1 MADTPNYVGYNQ
13 NDNANENQ
21 KIQARANIGAV
32 EYNSFE
38 FPNQLPPIPP
48 WFTEQIPNILPGFSE
63 MEVINYLAKVLRNEQ
78 GARVNTDL
86 ILKQWIEDEVARAKA
101 AEEMLGLRIDA
112 EEAARKAADQQLQTN
127 IDNEAAARIA
137 GDNNLQTAI
146 NNEKDLREE
155 ADASL
160 LQKINQEITDRTNGD
175 AALQTAINNEKSER
189 QEDTETLTAEIDA
202 LPNKFVR
209 YDAAQ
214 TLTEAQ
220 KTQARNNIGAGTG
233 GGGTDGAV
241 LYNQA
246 QSLTD
251 DQKAQA
257 RANIGAGTGGG
268 SADGAVLYN
277 AEQTLTADQKA
288 QARTNIEAARS
299 NNCVYAETNPA
310 STNFPYF
317 TKISDNSGTQSS
329 VDSLFVGPLAATSG
343 NWLGYGT
350 FRYNNNVVTGYLN
363 EKTNDG
369 QAIASGNKFK
379 IDGDTAY
386 NYLTN
391 SYPAVILPTL
401 ANNFVR
407 YDVSQ
412 ILSQV
417 QQTRCLQ
424 NLGFIYQ
431 NLNGTTY
438 SSNNA
443 TPVVFTGTGSTNSL
457 RLRGINNTQMMH
469 GSFTL
474 NFGSWNSGV
483 ITAAAPSKLIS
494 TLAMLAGAQPHNPYY
509 AKLDMPSSVNFVV
522 NDESSHNCSIRYNRL
537 YIYNI
542 SNTSA
547 GGTDTAWYFVEG
559 EVTLNDGLN
568 YLPSGLFIIRNKL
581 IPFTSDSHFDNV
593 VTSTPDMTFYY

>member
-63 MEVINYLAKVLRNEQ
+63 MEVINYLARLLRNEQ

-86 ILKQWIEDEVARAKA
+86 ILKQWIEDEAARAKA

-112 EEAARKAADQQLQTN
+112 EEEARKAADQQLQTN

-146 NNEKDLREE
+146 NNEKALREE

-175 AALQTAINNEKSER
+175 NTLQTAINNERTER

-233 GGGTDGAV
+233 GGGTEGAV

-246 QSLTD
+246 QALTD

-277 AEQTLTADQKA
+277 AAQSLTAEQKT
-288 QARTNIEAARS
+288 QARANIEAARS

-310 STNFPYF
+310 SANFPYF
-317 TKISDNSGTQSS
+317 TKISDSNGTQTSIN
-329 VDSLFVGPLAATSG
+329 SLFVGPLSATSG

-350 FRYNNNVVTGYLN
+350 FRYNNNNVTGYLN
-363 EKTNDG
+363 EKANDG
-369 QAIASGNKFK
+369 QEIASGNKFK
-379 IDGDTAY
+379 TDGDTVF

-391 SYPAVILPTL
+391 NYPAVILPTL

-412 ILSQV
+412 SLSQAQEIMV
-417 QQTRCLQ
+417 L
-424 NLGFIYQ
+424 NNMGLVYQ
-431 NLNGTTY
+431 SLNGITY
-438 SSNNA
+438 SSNNTA
-443 TPVVFTGTGSTNSL
+443 PVVFTGTGATNSL
-457 RLRGINNTQMMH
+457 TFRNINNTQMMH

-483 ITAAAPSKLIS
+483 ITAAAPSKLMD
-494 TLAMLAGAQPHNPYY
+494 TLLTLAGAQPHNPYY
-509 AKLDMPSSVNFVV
+509 ANLDVTGGVNIVI
-522 NDESSHNCSIRYNRL
+522 HNGSEHLCTVKYNKL

-542 SNTSA
+542 SRTA
-547 GGTDTAWYFVEG
+547 PGGADTAQYYVEG
-559 EVTLNDGLN
+559 VVTDNDGASE
-568 YLPSGLFIIRNKL
+568 LPAGDFIVRNQL
-581 IPFTSDSHFDNV
+581 LPITGSFDIV
-593 VTSTPDMTFYY
+593 VSPVPDMTFYY

>member
-63 MEVINYLAKVLRNEQ
+63 MEVINYLARLLRNEQ

-86 ILKQWIEDEVARAKA
+86 ILKQWIEDEAARAKA

-137 GDNNLQTAI
+137 GDNSLQTAL

-160 LQKINQEITDRTNGD
+160 LQKINQEITARTNGD
-175 AALQTAINNEKSER
+175 NTLQTAINNERTER

-233 GGGTDGAV
+233 GGGTEGAV

-246 QSLTD
+246 QALTD

-268 SADGAVLYN
+268 SVDGAVLYN

-288 QARTNIEAARS
+288 QARTNIEAARG
-299 NNCVYAETNPA
+299 NNCVYAETNPV

-317 TKISDNSGTQSS
+317 TKISDSSGTQTSIG
-329 VDSLFVGPLAATSG
+329 SLFVGPLSATSG

-350 FRYNNNVVTGYLN
+350 FRYNNNTVTGYLN
-363 EKTNDG
+363 EKANDG

-386 NYLTN
+386 SYLANNYP
-391 SYPAVILPTL
+391 SVILPTL

-407 YDVSQ
+407 YDVGQ
-412 ILSQV
+412 NLSQA
-417 QQTRCLQ
+417 QQNRCLQ
-424 NLGFIYQ
+424 NLGLRYQ
-431 NLNGTTY
+431 NLNGVTY
-438 SSNNA
+438 SSNNT
-443 TPVVFTGTGSTNSL
+443 TPVVFTGTNSTNSL
-457 RLRGINNTQMMH
+457 TLRGINNTQMMH

-483 ITAAAPSKLIS
+483 ITDSAPSILMS
-494 TLAMLAGAQPHNPYY
+494 TLIMLSGAQPHNPYY
-509 AKLDMPSSVNFVV
+509 ANLDMPGSVNIVIYDGSEHHCTV
-522 NDESSHNCSIRYNRL
+522 KYNRL

-542 SNTSA
+542 SQTA
-547 GGTDTAWYFVEG
+547 PGGNDTAQYYVEG
-559 EVTLNDGLN
+559 TVTDNDGASE
-568 YLPSGLFIIRNKL
+568 LPAGNFIVRNQL
-581 IPFTSDSHFDNV
+581 LPIIGSFDIV
-593 VTSTPDMTFYY
+593 VSSVPDMTFYY

>member
-63 MEVINYLAKVLRNEQ
+63 MEVINYLARLLRNEQ

-175 AALQTAINNEKSER
+175 NTLQTAINNEKSER

-233 GGGTDGAV
+233 GGWTEGAV

-246 QSLTD
+246 QALTD

-277 AEQTLTADQKA
+277 AEQSLTDEQ
-288 QARTNIEAARS
+288 QDVARS
-299 NNCVYAETNPA
+299 NISAAPL
-310 STNFPYF
+310 
-317 TKISDNSGTQSS
+317 TKTLVGYSLPGHLTGTTQLREYNAAGAKDTVNNLVVLTTDLQGIYMGKFSLDTSDTEIK
-329 VDSLFVGPLAATSG
+329 
-343 NWLGYGT
+343 
-350 FRYNNNVVTGYLN
+350 TGIAN
-363 EKTNDG
+363 TDTNDG

-386 NYLTN
+386 SYLTN

-407 YDVSQ
+407 YDVGQ
-412 ILSQV
+412 NLSQA
-417 QQTRCLQ
+417 QQNRCLQ
-424 NLGFIYQ
+424 NLGLRYQ
-431 NLNGTTY
+431 NLNGVTY
-438 SSNNA
+438 SSNNTA
-443 TPVVFTGTGSTNSL
+443 PVVFTGTGSTNSL
-457 RLRGINNTQMMH
+457 TLRGINNTQMMH

-483 ITAAAPSKLIS
+483 ITDSAPSTLMS

-522 NDESSHNCSIRYNRL
+522 NDSSTHNCTIRYDRL

-542 SNTSA
+542 SQVA
-547 GGTDTAWYFVEG
+547 PGGNDTAWYFVEG
-559 EVTLNDGLN
+559 EVTLNDGLT
-568 YLPSGLFIIRNKL
+568 YLPSGTFIIRNKL
-581 IPFTSDSHFDNV
+581 IPFTSDSYFDNV